1 MAMIQNGLPPG
12 PGRPECTEAPT
23 EWRRAQTTEK
33 AANSEPQAE
42 CPYHRCWDVFPSQAL
57 FTIPKRLPE
66 HEPSQIT
73 LRGRKLPATFS
84 PSRAPSSN
92 NTLLRSLPSAGC
104 GLRGNRWACLTSVT
118 ESVSA
123 EPREGGLFIK
133 SVHVKV
139 CKHASRTWSYKQ
151 LCPAK
156 EARSHL
162 STGDDKQRE
171 TRP

>member
-1 MAMIQNGLPPG
+1 MASPQVQGDLNAQRLLTVKSG
-12 PGRPECTEAPT
+12 EAPRP
-23 EWRRAQTTEK
+23 RRRRQTQNHKQSAHTT
-33 AANSEPQAE
+33 
-42 CPYHRCWDVFPSQAL
+42 DVGMSFPVRL

-104 GLRGNRWACLTSVT
+104 GLRGNRWACLTSVI

-123 EPREGGLFIK
+123 EPREGDLFIK

-156 EARSHL
+156 EAQSHL